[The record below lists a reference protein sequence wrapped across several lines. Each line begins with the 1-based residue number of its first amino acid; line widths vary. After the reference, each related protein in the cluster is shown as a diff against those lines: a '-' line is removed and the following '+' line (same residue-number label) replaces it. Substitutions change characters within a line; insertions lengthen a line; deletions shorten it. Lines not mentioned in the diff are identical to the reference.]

1 MRSKILIVVF
11 ACSFPI
17 IMNAQSEANQNYRDF
32 PIIVTIQFHSLAM
45 PFRDMKSNFSNIG
58 IGLGTEVSLNGK
70 QSWVQQ
76 ISAMWYHNR
85 NAGNGIL
92 IYTQNA
98 WRPTISS
105 DFYAEIK
112 AGVGYLY
119 SFRPV
124 KSYVQTNG
132 KWEPVGRKGKG
143 MLTVPVGVALGQ
155 NIYSSDR
162 IYSPFV
168 SYQFMVV
175 SGYNKSV
182 PVVPQTIIQ
191 VGSRIHVN

>member
-1 MRSKILIVVF
+1 MK
-11 ACSFPI
+11 
-17 IMNAQSEANQNYRDF
+17 AQSEATQNYRDF

-45 PFRDMKSNFSNIG
+45 PLRDMKSNFSNIG
-58 IGLGTEVSLNGK
+58 IGLGTELSLNGK

-76 ISAMWYHNR
+76 ISTMLYHNK
-85 NAGNGIL
+85 NAGDGIL
-92 IYTQNA
+92 FNTQNV
-98 WRPTISS
+98 WRPAISS
-105 DFYAEIK
+105 DIYSEVKGGI
-112 AGVGYLY
+112 GYLY

-132 KWEPVGRKGKG
+132 KWDSVGKKGKG
-143 MLTVPVGVALGQ
+143 MLTIPVGLALGQ
-155 NIYSSDR
+155 NIYSSGR

-175 SGYNKSV
+175 NGYNKSV

-191 VGSRIHVN
+191 VGSRFHLN

>member
-1 MRSKILIVVF
+1 MRSQIFIVIL
-11 ACSFPI
+11 AWSFPTI
-17 IMNAQSEANQNYRDF
+17 TNAQSETNQNYRDF

-45 PFRDMKSNFSNIG
+45 PFRDTKSNFSNIG

-76 ISAMWYHNR
+76 IGAMGYHNK

-92 IYTQNA
+92 VYTQNA
-98 WRPTISS
+98 WRPAISS
-105 DFYAEIK
+105 DTYSEIK

-132 KWEPVGRKGKG
+132 KWDSVGKKGKG
-143 MLTVPVGVALGQ
+143 MITVPVGIALGQ
-155 NIYSSDR
+155 NFYSSGR

-175 SGYNKSV
+175 NGYNKSV

-191 VGSRIHVN
+191 AGSRFHLN